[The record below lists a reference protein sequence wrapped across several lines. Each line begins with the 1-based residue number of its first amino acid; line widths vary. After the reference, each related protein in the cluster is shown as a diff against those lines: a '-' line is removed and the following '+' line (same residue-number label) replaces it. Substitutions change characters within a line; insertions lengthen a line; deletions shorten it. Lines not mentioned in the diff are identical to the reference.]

1 MTWMQSGGASA
12 KPAGRTTRR
21 QCWAASFVIVT
32 VVFAVAG
39 CVRGQP
45 SETTT
50 HGLTTQGSNAAMF
63 EVTTTH
69 PDYWRLFTLDR
80 VDGMTWMPPGAKGVA
95 LSTPAT
101 LPGSPTSGPGSA
113 STSDTFRIL
122 SGFDQ
127 DGALPIPPTA
137 SELDGPAGSISWDQG
152 SNRVSVAGGASEG
165 MEYTVHAAS
174 TVPTPE
180 ELDQTS
186 AASSDGR
193 WTELPADID
202 PRFRR
207 IAERWTAGATSD
219 YRKVLAI
226 QERFQR
232 DDFTYSTDVPA
243 PHGFGEVLGFLTRSK
258 VGFCEHYSL
267 AMAVLLRSIGIPAR
281 IAVGFRVGTLQDD
294 GSYLVHAS
302 DVHVWVEAK
311 FAGYGWLPFEPE
323 SGATHPYARQAGT
336 YLSP

>member
-21 QCWAASFVIVT
+21 HCWAASFVIVT

-243 PHGFGEVLGFLTRSK
+243 PHGFGEVSGSSPDRRWGSASTTRWRWPSSCARSASRRGSPLGSGWGPCRTTGPISCMRRTSTSGWKPSSPATGGSPSNRSPERRIRTRDK
-258 VGFCEHYSL
+258 Q
-267 AMAVLLRSIGIPAR
+267 AR
-281 IAVGFRVGTLQDD
+281 T
-294 GSYLVHAS
+294 
-302 DVHVWVEAK
+302 
-311 FAGYGWLPFEPE
+311 
-323 SGATHPYARQAGT
+323 
-336 YLSP
+336 